1 MGMIFL
7 FAAALLVKYAQ
18 SMLLTE
24 PEIRSGKLSQERGS
38 IFDRNGKILAA
49 ATTLYNVSAN
59 KTLISDPHMLAAI
72 LAPAIGMSESELFE
86 KIEKSPSNFLYLK
99 KKVSENEK
107 QQIKE
112 LIKEHEIKMN
122 WLLRLS
128 GISAMMEKAL
138 PEWNTPCRIS
148 YPLPAGQPEQRK
160 WDIPYI

>member
-1 MGMIFL
+1 
-7 FAAALLVKYAQ
+7 
-18 SMLLTE
+18 MLLTE

-72 LAPAIGMSESELFE
+72 LAPAIDMSESELFE
-86 KIEKSPSNFLYLK
+86 KIEKSQSNFLYLK

-107 QQIKE
+107 QQISI
-112 LIKEHEIKMN
+112 LKMN

-138 PEWNTPCRIS
+138 PVWNTPCRIS
-148 YPLPAGQPEQRK
+148 YPLPAEQPEQRK